1 MDDKISELLELTV
14 TCMANGGSLQDL
26 HETCEA
32 FALAHIIPD
41 KSDHEAAAMMACGM
55 SRALWRSMPN
65 PSRQFQIEKLPALG
79 RNDKCAIGLPCK
91 HKQCCGA
98 MPDFPVFDAEHC
110 WAILCEVLPANRMQ
124 DILDSGRLP
133 DGMLALVAHRLL
145 ETDPERV
152 RALLA
157 PRFAG
162 KLNPKEKHAGDLMWA
177 LCDAYDM
184 LDEPKKKI
192 ALLERIA
199 VEAGGQTRADALQRL
214 SSVYSDSGDFNRAW
228 NYFHEAQ
235 RASPDDI
242 SLAHLEILMLVS
254 QKRDAD
260 ARERAKFWAAKI
272 MRAGYDEAEFPLL
285 GWLRQIG
292 QGLDPKQATA
302 ELTAD
307 QLAPWEKRMIAAVEA
322 GLAKPVSTQH
332 LRAVDVATLPPE
344 TPEAREAELVKQLI
358 GMGLAKRDAIAQAKS
373 LAADIAAQEKELD
386 ENSPEV
392 DEEDVD
398 DTRKNEHVLTPDAHL
413 ASLEDAWHRAWPLA
427 KPLSTH
433 PLPDFTAD
441 VWAPPQVE
449 FWVAFLEQHPG
460 AMDSPDILDD
470 LIFALADMPTDAATW
485 AATPVREKIRLRV
498 RAMLDVVVPPG
509 AILPWGIHENRPALR
524 ILAQEAMELFFDGEP
539 DALKRLQVVIRLN
552 PNDNYGMRDHIVN
565 LHLERGENADALEV
579 CAAYPDDGMP
589 ALAFGKALAHFRLG
603 ELPLAT
609 TVLKK
614 AHKHSPKIV
623 KFMLPARKA
632 QPRSSALGI
641 EFGGDDEAWNYRDA
655 MREVWQSTPGAMAW
669 LKKTVG

>member
-1 MDDKISELLELTV
+1 MNDKISEILELTA
-14 TCMANGGSLQDL
+14 TSMASGGTLQDL
-26 HETCEA
+26 HEACEA

-41 KSDHEAAAMMACGM
+41 KSDHEAAEMLACGM

-98 MPDFPVFDAEHC
+98 TPDFPVFEAEQC
-110 WAILCEVLPANRMQ
+110 WAVLCEVLPANRMQ

-152 RALLA
+152 RALLE
-157 PRFAG
+157 PRFSG

-184 LDEPKKKI
+184 LGEPKKKI

-199 VEAGGQTRADALQRL
+199 LEAGGQTRADALQRL
-214 SSVYSDSGDFNRAW
+214 SSVYSDIGEFDRAW
-228 NYFHEAQ
+228 RYFHEAQ
-235 RASPDDI
+235 RAAPDDI

-254 QKRDAD
+254 QKRDAV

-302 ELTAD
+302 DLTSD
-307 QLAPWEKRMIAAVEA
+307 QMGPWEKRVIAAVEA

-344 TPEAREAELVKQLI
+344 TPEEREVELVKQLM

-373 LAADIAAQEKELD
+373 LAADIAAQEKELG
-386 ENSPEV
+386 ENSA
-392 DEEDVD
+392 EEEEADAD
-398 DTRKNEHVLTPDAHL
+398 DTRNNEHALTPDAHM
-413 ASLEDAWHRAWPLA
+413 AALEDAWHRAWPLS
-427 KPLSTH
+427 KPMSTR
-433 PLPDFTAD
+433 PLPDFKPD
-441 VWAPPQVE
+441 VWVPPQVE
-449 FWVAFLEQHPG
+449 FWVAFLEQHPDT
-460 AMDSPDILDD
+460 MDSPDILDD
-470 LIFALADMPTDAATW
+470 ILFALTDAPTDAATW
-485 AATPVREKIRLRV
+485 SATPVREKIRERV
-498 RAMLDVVVPPG
+498 RAIIDAVIPPG
-509 AILPWGIHENRPALR
+509 AILPWGMHENRPVLR
-524 ILAQEAMELFFDGEP
+524 ILSQEAMDFFYDDEP
-539 DALKRLQVVIRLN
+539 DALARLQAVIRLN
-552 PNDNYGMRDHIVN
+552 PNDNHGLRDLIVN
-565 LHLERGENADALEV
+565 LNLKRGENVEALAL
-579 CAAYPDDGMP
+579 CASYPDDGMP
-589 ALAFGKALAHFRLG
+589 SLAFGKALAHFRLG

-609 TVLKK
+609 AALKK

-623 KFMLPARKA
+623 KFLLPARKA
-632 QPRSSALGI
+632 EPKRSEYGMQM
-641 EFGGDDEAWNYRDA
+641 GGDDEAWSYRDE
-655 MREVWQSTPGAMAW
+655 MRDVWQATPGAMDW
-669 LKKTVG
+669 LK